1 MEQTTTQR
9 VAEQIRAILGRRQLS
24 RSWLARELGMP
35 VTTMNRRLRGDQAF
49 TVDELTAVA
58 KALQLPVTSLF
69 PADELS
75 PAAVGA
81 A

>member
-9 VAEQIRAILGRRQLS
+9 VAEQIRATLGRRQLS
-24 RSWLARELGMP
+24 RSWLAREVGMP

-58 KALQLPVTSLF
+58 KALEVPVTSLF
-69 PADELS
+69 PAES
-75 PAAVGA
+75 FAPAVVGA